1 MPKKVL
7 KKPVR
12 KFQDGGDVGLG
23 AASTAAGSAP
33 FPKTVSGP
41 KVTYP
46 TGESQQLKVLPKS
59 QAPNIPWT
67 SPSER
72 QKQGISLMNMRQ
84 GGRNLTDMRKKGG
97 PVKSRKGK

>member
-97 PVKSRKGK
+97 PIRKGK